1 MSDLLHTAVAGDF
14 VAGNSLN
21 LAVMVVVSQ
30 HTQVGNSTL
39 SCYPNIIDFAI
50 YCPLRDFG
58 RKKIHC

>member
-30 HTQVGNSTL
+30 HSG
-39 SCYPNIIDFAI
+39 
-50 YCPLRDFG
+50 G
-58 RKKIHC
+58 